1 MIVIEKHFCK
11 IERKKMPHSESQF
24 IGGLREF
31 SNPEF
36 SDVVKEPAARSRLL
50 IPTKPNVVTKSA
62 HVAKMAGLRPPLPP
76 KITKLSPKSQKST
89 LISSTTPNDLPS
101 QILTNAVKSPLKLSL
116 PRSRTPTNV
125 DFNNNNISNSSNH
138 SLNSFISLSRN
149 SSFQSNDSFRSTSP
163 SLSQCSSNSF
173 NSRRSLRSLT
183 PRRIFPQ
190 TYTPSKTIDLNELQ
204 SLDKANTVFDGKLS
218 FMLGSNKQRVHQ
230 QFRSSPAHL
239 SDADTASRYLSEKIS
254 DFLKRTDHI
263 NEEWNNHCKSASS
276 SRKSC
281 DVISLIEE
289 QRDDAAAKR
298 LARSK
303 SVTNIMIKGY
313 QMVKNMPPT
322 ERASSVCRDRCAS
335 VSSVT
340 TNDDNDTIVDDG
352 DVDDEVIAIY
362 LYKVIILIFIESN

>member
-1 MIVIEKHFCK
+1 
-11 IERKKMPHSESQF
+11 MPHSESQF

-36 SDVVKEPAARSRLL
+36 SDVVKDVPIPARSRL
-50 IPTKPNVVTKSA
+50 IPTKPNGENGVKVP
-62 HVAKMAGLRPPLPP
+62 GLRPPLPP
-76 KITKLSPKSQKST
+76 KTLKLPPKSPKPT
-89 LISSTTPNDLPS
+89 LINSTATTDLPS
-101 QILTNAVKSPLKLSL
+101 QILTSAVKSPLKFSL
-116 PRSRTPTNV
+116 PRSRTPTNI
-125 DFNNNNISNSSNH
+125 DFNNNSSSSINTNH
-138 SLNSFISLSRN
+138 SLNGFLSLSRN
-149 SSFQSNDSFRSTSP
+149 SSFQSTDSFRSTSP
-163 SLSQCSSNSF
+163 SLSSQCSNSSF

-190 TYTPSKTIDLNELQ
+190 TYTPSKTIDLSELQ
-204 SLDKANTVFDGKLS
+204 SLDSATTVFDGKLS

-239 SDADTASRYLSEKIS
+239 SDADTASRYLSDKIS

-263 NEEWNNHCKSASS
+263 NEEWKNHCKSASS

-313 QMVKNMPPT
+313 QLAKNMPPT
-322 ERASSVCRDRCAS
+322 ERASSVCRDRCSS
-335 VSSVT
+335 VLSVT

-352 DVDDEVIAIY
+352 DFNDEVITIYYTIKTPAIF
-362 LYKVIILIFIESN
+362 VFIGCD